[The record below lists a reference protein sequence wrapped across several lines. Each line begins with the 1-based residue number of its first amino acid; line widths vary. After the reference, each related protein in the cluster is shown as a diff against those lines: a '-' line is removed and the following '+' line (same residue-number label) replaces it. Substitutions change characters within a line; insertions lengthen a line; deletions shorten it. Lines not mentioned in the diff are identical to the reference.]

1 MKVLGAALLVLSL
14 VVLFSHLYVADRSS
28 LTTEAADGVVGRS
41 PDHSEPAIGQ
51 PNSSQP
57 RDRWSERDCS
67 ESPPQM
73 DPVQLVVNPAERCP
87 DCGGYHDVP
96 RFRNEFRS
104 NSEEAQLTYN
114 DVIERAMREELS
126 IRGLD
131 TLYLSAES
139 GIEYRV
145 LAFAEVN
152 VVQYSDWEDED
163 GVVHQCEPYKKTAY
177 STDVGIYDESG
188 VAVDMLHGIDR
199 LTDIAAVRLS
209 LESPLDSDYLL
220 LDRGFEGSALMA
232 IDESGHLVELVFAS
246 CQQWGSGSAHPDFM
260 LLDPDHDGAYE
271 AVVFLTRCQGAHVRF
286 ESTYLE
292 FRNTY
297 FPDGTPLE
305 EVRTGVVAV
314 ELAGE
319 TEPPFTYYTELVLR

>member
-1 MKVLGAALLVLSL
+1 MKVVGVVLLVCSL
-14 VVLFSHLYVADRSS
+14 VVVFAYLYVVDRSNL
-28 LTTEAADGVVGRS
+28 LTAAADGLVEHYPV
-41 PDHSEPAIGQ
+41 HSELVIAQ
-51 PNSSQP
+51 PNSRQP
-57 RDRWSERDCS
+57 RDLWSERGYS
-67 ESPPQM
+67 ESPPHM
-73 DPVQLVVNPAERCP
+73 EPVKLVVNSPERCP
-87 DCGGYHDVP
+87 DCGGYHDKP

-131 TLYLSAES
+131 TLYLPAES

-177 STDVGIYDESG
+177 STDVAIYDESG

-199 LTDIAAVRLS
+199 LTDVAAVRLS

-232 IDESGHLVELVFAS
+232 IDESGHLVELFFAS

-314 ELAGE
+314 ELDGE
-319 TEPPFTYYTELVLR
+319 TEQPFTYYTELVLR